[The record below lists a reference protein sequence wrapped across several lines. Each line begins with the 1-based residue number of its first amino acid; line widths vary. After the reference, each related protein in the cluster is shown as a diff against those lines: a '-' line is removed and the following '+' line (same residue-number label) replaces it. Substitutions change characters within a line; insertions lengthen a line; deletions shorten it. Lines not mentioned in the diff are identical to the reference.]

1 MMGRAAMNWS
11 SAKPVE
17 APRSGTGTSRGS
29 DERLEI
35 LEDRRIGDSFDE
47 LMIDERTAEAYCSIL
62 GGNQQTVHI
71 QLSHA
76 CSIESRRSRIFLK
89 EFSDAIRIRQFSRN
103 AIQFIRLAA
112 DVERELPQL
121 QCEILALECGGPRL
135 PIVLAEKVHEYQ

>member
-1 MMGRAAMNWS
+1 LVVR
-11 SAKPVE
+11 E
-17 APRSGTGTSRGS
+17 ARGGPAGL

-47 LMIDERTAEAYCSIL
+47 LMVDERTAEAYRSIL
-62 GGNQQTVHI
+62 GRDQQTVHI
-71 QLSHA
+71 QRCHA
-76 CSIESRRSRIFLK
+76 GSIESRRSRIFLK

-135 PIVLAEKVHEYQ
+135 PIELAEKVHEYQ